1 MTEREVI
8 AGVLGMVIGLASSMI
23 GIVLQHILSL
33 RADRIK
39 RERDREDEEER
50 EMREIARKAEPS
62 FFRRARYIKWLGK
75 SKGKK

>member
-39 RERDREDEEER
+39 REGELQYNPQLDGVKCCLLKESEGGRH
-50 EMREIARKAEPS
+50 
-62 FFRRARYIKWLGK
+62 G
-75 SKGKK
+75 

>member
-39 RERDREDEEER
+39 RERDIEYEEIGETLRELRER
-50 EMREIARKAEPS
+50 EPHFFKVIRANKVRERRK
-62 FFRRARYIKWLGK
+62 
-75 SKGKK
+75 KK